1 MFFNIFA
8 EALHIIASANFVCN
22 NHQIFESRTKFF
34 MNNIV
39 HKFIEGRLKSQST
52 RIFQKLF
59 IYNNCKNSIW
69 NIQSF
74 FEYLLPAIMFFSNF
88 RRLYFAFWKITISN
102 IRHGCSNSINIRLSY
117 NDGCNDKMSRSVF
130 IVQFPAKRTRFVRE
144 SVNFLHESHPF
155 PISSYHNTMFEIH
168 YIFHKKT
175 VIDFLHPIVI

>member
-8 EALHIIASANFVCN
+8 EALHIIAPANFVCN

-39 HKFIEGRLKSQST
+39 HKFIEWRLKSQST

-74 FEYLLPAIMFFSNF
+74 FEYLLPAIMFF
-88 RRLYFAFWKITISN
+88 
-102 IRHGCSNSINIRLSY
+102 
-117 NDGCNDKMSRSVF
+117 
-130 IVQFPAKRTRFVRE
+130 
-144 SVNFLHESHPF
+144 F
-155 PISSYHNTMFEIH
+155 PILD
-168 YIFHKKT
+168 
-175 VIDFLHPIVI
+175 DFISPFGK